1 MDNFLT
7 IDVEDYFHVSAFETI
22 VEKEQWSDYECR
34 VVPNTIKVLDLLDR
48 YGVKATF
55 FVLGWVAD
63 HYPDLISQIDERGHE
78 VGCHS
83 YYHRLIYDLSPD
95 QFRDDTA
102 RSKDVLEQILGK
114 KVRGYRA
121 PSYSITEKSL
131 WAYDVLAELGF
142 EYDSS
147 VFPIHHDR
155 YGIPG
160 APRFPYRVPGHT
172 LTEYPISTAP
182 FYGSHLP
189 VSGGGYFRL
198 FPYWFTKGALE
209 RINKIEGKSFMF
221 YFHPWEIDP
230 LQPKIKT
237 KNVLSK
243 FRHYVNL
250 TRTLPRLDNL
260 LQDFSFRGIS

>member
-7 IDVEDYFHVSAFETI
+7 VDVEDYFHVSAFEAI
-22 VEKEQWSDYECR
+22 VKKEQWPDYECR
-34 VVPNTIKVLDLLDR
+34 VVPNTTKVLDLLDR
-48 YGVKATF
+48 HGVKATF

-63 HYPDLISQIDERGHE
+63 RYPDLVAEIDRRGHE
-78 VGCHS
+78 IGCHS
-83 YYHRLIYDLSPD
+83 YYHRLVYDLTPD

-102 RSKDVLEQILGK
+102 RAKDVLEQILGK

-131 WAYDVLAELGF
+131 WAYDVLEELGF
-142 EYDSS
+142 DYDSS

-160 APRFPYRVPGHT
+160 APRFPYVVEGYAIK
-172 LTEYPISTAP
+172 EYPISTARI
-182 FYGSHLP
+182 YGNHVP

-198 FPYWFTKGALE
+198 FPYWFIKGALQK
-209 RINKIEGKSFMF
+209 INKEEGKSFMF

-230 LQPKIKT
+230 RQPRIKT
-237 KNVLSK
+237 NNVLSK

-250 TRTLPRLDNL
+250 SRTLPRLNHL
-260 LQDFSFRGIS
+260 LQDFSFKGIA